1 MSSAVEEL
9 VTYRLR
15 QAQETLQEA
24 EKLHQASLW
33 RGSINRAYYAMFY
46 AVLALAVLRQQ
57 ATSKHSGVIAFFDR
71 EYVKTGI
78 FERGL
83 SRSLHQAF
91 ESRHRSDYG
100 EIFEVSE
107 SEAKQCVLEAQSFVH
122 TVKKYIESIPL
133 K

>member
-71 EYVKTGI
+71 EFVKTGI
-78 FERGL
+78 FEKSL
-83 SRSLHQAF
+83 SRSLHQSF
-91 ESRHRSDYG
+91 ENRQNSDYG

-107 SEAKQCVLEAQSFVH
+107 TEAKLSVEKAHTFVE
-122 TVKKYIESIPL
+122 TVKKYIQSIPL
-133 K
+133 

>member
-24 EKLHQASLW
+24 EKLHEASLW

-57 ATSKHSGVIAFFDR
+57 ATYKHSGVIAFFDR
-71 EYVKTGI
+71 EFVKTGI
-78 FERGL
+78 FKKSL

-91 ESRHRSDYG
+91 ESRQQSDFG
-100 EIFEVSE
+100 ETFEVSE
-107 SEAKQCVLEAQSFVH
+107 PEAKQCVQYAH
-122 TVKKYIESIPL
+122 MIDKTVELHIQNIPL